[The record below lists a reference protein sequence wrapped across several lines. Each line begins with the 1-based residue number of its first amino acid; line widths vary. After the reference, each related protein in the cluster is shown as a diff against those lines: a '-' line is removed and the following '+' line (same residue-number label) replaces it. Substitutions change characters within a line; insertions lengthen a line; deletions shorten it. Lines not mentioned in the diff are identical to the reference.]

1 MRPAKRFS
9 DDPNK
14 SVKVFCNLCDKVV
27 FMSGL
32 RKHLSS
38 NHSTTKF
45 AEYKR
50 LYGSPWTQII
60 QLVHHKCKLCRKVV
74 LLDSDEMYKH
84 MKQVHYQPYMP
95 YMTKYMKKG
104 SGFVSQAAALLPV
117 SRKAVDK
124 HIETDKLAVVRSKLP
139 KQVSI
144 TRETVEVEEKFVQIK
159 CDQCPKTFKQNIQL
173 KIHKKRN
180 HFSF

>member
-1 MRPAKRFS
+1 MPYSSFQCRI
-9 DDPNK
+9 DPIGPTGPT
-14 SVKVFCNLCDKVV
+14 VAVP
-27 FMSGL
+27 
-32 RKHLSS
+32 
-38 NHSTTKF
+38 
-45 AEYKR
+45 
-50 LYGSPWTQII
+50 YGA
-60 QLVHHKCKLCRKVV
+60 L
-74 LLDSDEMYKH
+74 
-84 MKQVHYQPYMP
+84 QPYMP